1 VARYGGE
8 EFVVLMPQTDAQGA
22 LVAAERFREGVAALP
37 VSLGEAQGSIA
48 ITVSIGVAV
57 VGQGSASPEAL
68 LPDADR
74 ALYAV
79 KAAGR
84 NAVKLWSGEPL
95 RQSAGAENG

>member
-1 VARYGGE
+1 MGTGDVCAP
-8 EFVVLMPQTDAQGA
+8 L
-22 LVAAERFREGVAALP
+22 
-37 VSLGEAQGSIA
+37 
-48 ITVSIGVAV
+48 TVGVAV

-95 RQSAGAENG
+95 RQAMEAERKRSD